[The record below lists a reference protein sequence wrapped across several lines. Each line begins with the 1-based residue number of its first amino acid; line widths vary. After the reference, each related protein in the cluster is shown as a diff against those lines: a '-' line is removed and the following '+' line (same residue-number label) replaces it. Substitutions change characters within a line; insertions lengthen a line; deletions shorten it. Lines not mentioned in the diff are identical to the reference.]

1 MGVSGAAMIE
11 TKRAAWSAIEKAWPM
26 IVEEC
31 SAVLGSELH
40 YQAMIYHALRAAGG
54 VPRGQLGMNV
64 KQWITDPVSKLFRE
78 LDLSKHENY
87 RGGFEPIPD
96 IVIFSPEIEGDWRR
110 RNREKTLEHMLVAI
124 EVKASEREG
133 GRLSPSE
140 ISKDIL
146 KLCAHREEAQHRG
159 ADFVPVMMV
168 IDTAPIASERMTSR
182 AISASQAL
190 CEQHSVIWKY
200 LSA

>member
-1 MGVSGAAMIE
+1 MIGTTEAAL
-11 TKRAAWSAIEKAWPM
+11 SAIEKAWPM
-26 IVEEC
+26 VEEEC
-31 SAVLGSELH
+31 SSVLGAELH
-40 YQAMIYHALRAAGG
+40 YQAMIYHALRMAGG

-64 KQWITDPVSKLFRE
+64 KQWISDPVSKLFRE
-78 LDLSKHENY
+78 FDLSKHEKY

-146 KLCAHREEAQHRG
+146 KLSAHREEVQHRG
-159 ADFVPVMMV
+159 YDFVPVMMV
-168 IDTAPIASERMTSR
+168 IDTAPKVSERMTSR
-182 AISASQAL
+182 SVSVSRAF

-200 LSA
+200 MSA